1 MLKGERDR
9 KEKALKDEE
18 RRQAVVLGE
27 NPDEV
32 LLRKKRDKEFAEKR
46 AEFEDNRKSRHLEI
60 VSKLLEERKVKER
73 AEKLASK
80 SHWKGR
86 WPIGVQQPKDV
97 VEVKQKD
104 GGRRNGRQY
113 GEDAGHPSFSAGD
126 NEGVD
131 PLISAP
137 EDTREGDF
145 ESSDEGE
152 VMEEKFLH
160 YSDSFDKTLA
170 KPEIDGLWSKKAREQ
185 QQPVVGEL

>member
-1 MLKGERDR
+1 MLKGERDH

-18 RRQAVVLGE
+18 RRQAVLLGE

-46 AEFEDNRKSRHLEI
+46 AEFEDNRKQRHLEI

-73 AEKLASK
+73 AEKLALK

-104 GGRRNGRQY
+104 GGKRRNGRQY
-113 GEDAGHPSFSAGD
+113 GEDAERPSFSTGD

-131 PLISAP
+131 PLITAP
-137 EDTREGDF
+137 EDAREGDF

-152 VMEEKFLH
+152 TMEEKVIH
-160 YSDSFDKTLA
+160 YSGSFDETLA

-185 QQPVVGEL
+185 QLVVGEL